1 MKRPSR
7 WFKAFLECLPPA
19 RSSLMNSPP
28 MAAPRNPGGLN
39 ANEMAAKIPTRSM
52 RRGGRPHHSFAE
64 AQAEV
69 LRETRGNPQMNR
81 D

>member
-1 MKRPSR
+1 
-7 WFKAFLECLPPA
+7 
-19 RSSLMNSPP
+19 